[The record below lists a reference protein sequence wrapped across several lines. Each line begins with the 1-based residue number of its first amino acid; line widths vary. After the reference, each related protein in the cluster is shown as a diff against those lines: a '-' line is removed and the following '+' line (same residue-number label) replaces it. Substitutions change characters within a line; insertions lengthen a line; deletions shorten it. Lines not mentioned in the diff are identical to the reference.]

1 MVHNTEITN
10 KQQISNKMN
19 KFFATIGQKLAKD
32 IPDNTF
38 HSACMVTR
46 SNRVF
51 KFRKVCPFQVHDL
64 IMKSANGK
72 ATGMD
77 LISNRLLK
85 IGSPAISTHLTEIFN
100 QCIEHSTFSDDLKVG
115 KVVPIFKSG
124 ERDDPG
130 NYRPISIL
138 SVFSRIFERL
148 LYQQLYKYFDDNQM
162 LADKQWG
169 FRSLHSTIH
178 VLHRSINNWLL
189 NTDNGKANAVIFLDL
204 KKAFDTVN
212 HEILLEKLCL
222 YGLHDNDLS
231 LLKSYLSNRVQ
242 CCRANGQ
249 VSSFEP
255 VTYGVPQRSI
265 LGPLLFIIYMNDLQ
279 NVAENCEI
287 SMYADDTRCV
297 INTYPGQ

>member
-1 MVHNTEITN
+1 MVHNTEIIN
-10 KQQISNKMN
+10 KQQISNEMN
-19 KFFATIGQKLAKD
+19 KFFATVGHNSAKD
-32 IPDNTF
+32 ILDNTF
-38 HSACMVTR
+38 DSACMVTR
-46 SNRVF
+46 SNGVF

-85 IGSPAISTHLTEIFN
+85 IASPVISPHLTKIFN
-100 QCIEHSTFSDDLKVG
+100 QCIEHSTFPDDLKVG
-115 KVVPIFKSG
+115 KVVSIFKSG

-130 NYRPISIL
+130 NYRPISIS

-148 LYQQLYKYFDDNQM
+148 LYQQLYKYFDDNQL

-178 VLHRSINNWLL
+178 ALHRSINNWLL
-189 NTDNGKANAVIFLDL
+189 KMDKGKANAVIFLDL
-204 KKAFDTVN
+204 KKALDTVN

-231 LLKSYLSNRVQ
+231 LLKSYL
-242 CCRANGQ
+242 
-249 VSSFEP
+249 
-255 VTYGVPQRSI
+255 
-265 LGPLLFIIYMNDLQ
+265 
-279 NVAENCEI
+279 
-287 SMYADDTRCV
+287 
-297 INTYPGQ
+297 

>member
-1 MVHNTEITN
+1 MNETSKCSSIEKIVVPNTEITN
-10 KQQISNKMN
+10 KQQISYEMN
-19 KFFATIGQKLAKD
+19 KFFAAIGQHLAKD

-38 HSACMVTR
+38 DSACMVTR

-72 ATGMD
+72 ATWID

-85 IGSPAISTHLTEIFN
+85 IASPVISAHLTEIFN
-100 QCIEHSTFSDDLKVG
+100 QCIEHSTFPYDLKVG
-115 KVVPIFKSG
+115 KVVPIFKYG

-178 VLHRSINNWLL
+178 ALHKSINNWLL
-189 NTDNGKANAVIFLDL
+189 NIDSGKANAVRFLDL

-212 HEILLEKLCL
+212 HEILHEKLCL
-222 YGLHDNDLS
+222 YGLHDNGLS
-231 LLKSYLSNRVQ
+231 LLKSYLSNKVQ
-242 CCRANGQ
+242 CCSVNGKL
-249 VSSFEP
+249 SSFEP
-255 VTYGVPQRSI
+255 VTCGVPQGSI
-265 LGPLLFIIYMNDLQ
+265 LGPKK
-279 NVAENCEI
+279 
-287 SMYADDTRCV
+287 
-297 INTYPGQ
+297 